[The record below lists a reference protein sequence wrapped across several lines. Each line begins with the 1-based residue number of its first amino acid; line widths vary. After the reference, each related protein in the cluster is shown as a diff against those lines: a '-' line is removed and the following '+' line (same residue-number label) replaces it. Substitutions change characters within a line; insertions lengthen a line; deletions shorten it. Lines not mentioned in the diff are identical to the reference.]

1 MEMNFCRRC
10 GTPLT
15 HVKNHIYTCQNGHT
29 LFANAS
35 PAAGIWLLND
45 KNELLVATRA
55 QEPGK
60 GTLDSPGGFCDGAE
74 TAIDCAI
81 REMEEE
87 LGLKPSDYTQPEF
100 LLNGMDRYEYQGEM
114 LDVHTILFVSKTK
127 GSPTIKP
134 ADDVAKAEFLPIES
148 IKTEDI
154 FLPAPRAAFLKLR
167 GMIREDAN
175 VVKNI

>member
-15 HVKNHIYTCQNGHT
+15 HVKDHVYTCKNGHT

-45 KNELLVATRA
+45 KNEVLVATRA

-60 GTLDSPGGFCDGAE
+60 GALDSPGGFCDGAE
-74 TAIDCAI
+74 TATDCAV

-87 LGLKPSDYTQPEF
+87 LGLKPTDYTTPEF
-100 LLNGMDRYEYQGEM
+100 LLNGLDRYEYQGEM
-114 LDVHTILFVSKTK
+114 LDVHTTIFVARTK
-127 GSPTIKP
+127 GNPVIAP
-134 ADDVAKAEFLPIES
+134 EDDVAKAEFASVDLIDPN
-148 IKTEDI
+148 DI
-154 FLPAPRAAFLKLR
+154 FLPTPRAAFLKLR
-167 GMIREDAN
+167 DMIHEN
-175 VVKNI
+175 SVVVKNN

>member
-10 GTPLT
+10 GDPLT
-15 HVKNHIYTCQNGHT
+15 HVKDHVYTCPNGHT

-45 KNELLVATRA
+45 KNEVLVATRA

-74 TAIDCAI
+74 TALDCAI

-87 LGLKPSDYTQPEF
+87 LELKPSDYTAPEF
-100 LLNGMDRYEYQGEM
+100 LLNAMDKYEYQGEM
-114 LDVHTILFVSKTK
+114 LDVHTTLFVARTK
-127 GSPTIKP
+127 RSLVITPR
-134 ADDVAKAEFLPIES
+134 DDVAKAEFIPIES
-148 IKTEDI
+148 IDPNDV
-154 FLPAPRAAFLKLR
+154 FLPAPRAALIKLR
-167 GMIREDAN
+167 DMVRENSA
-175 VVKNI
+175 VVKNN